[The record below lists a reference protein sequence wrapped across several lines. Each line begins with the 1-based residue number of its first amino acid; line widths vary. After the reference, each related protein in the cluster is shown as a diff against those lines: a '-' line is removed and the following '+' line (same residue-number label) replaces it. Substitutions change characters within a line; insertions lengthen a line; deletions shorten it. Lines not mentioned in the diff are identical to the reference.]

1 VENPVNE
8 QCDELAWRIGGPQGS
23 GIDRL
28 ANVFGRA
35 CASCGLNVFG
45 RREYHSNIIGRHS

>member
-1 VENPVNE
+1 MENPVNE

-28 ANVFGRA
+28 ATVFGRP
-35 CASCGLNVFG
+35 CATSGLHVSG
-45 RREYHSNIIGRHS
+45 RREYHSKINGRHS